1 MDTSTI
7 PIISGEAPNAEA
19 MLTECSTAVSLEKT
33 KRTNPPI
40 RTRIG
45 TRIATIT
52 SKTMLSHA
60 SEIKAV
66 VNEIKHYE
74 LLFII
79 SQALLRAQ

>member
-1 MDTSTI
+1 MPVEVGTSTI

-45 TRIATIT
+45 TII

-79 SQALLRAQ
+79 SQALLIRL